1 MIKKILNKFN
11 KNNTNSTRSTFEHV
25 GRCPKCGKQI
35 LEAGD
40 VWTCEGVL
48 SKTCNLSI
56 SRFTQDGKEITMDM
70 INFYY
75 YLHQNAD
82 MEKFIRSAFE
92 DGTSSTEINNSEQP
106 QTNNSTNTIVE
117 QEKPCTQTEQ
127 PVVNNQQQETT
138 KKQYANQN
146 KSHKSQE
153 DKRAEFFNNGRKL
166 ASKCSCGGNVY
177 RLGNWAACSKCTFK
191 IRTTYA
197 EINFSDTEM
206 SQLINK
212 RLSYYKTFKQVCSN
226 GKALKGRVYINFNED
241 GSLIPEYKFVNHTNN
256 ITGYHREQ
264 LFIPGKDGDTPLSK
278 IAINKDNKTTVAN
291 NSTSNNNSNVD
302 SNNNSG
308 DGTIQKFDP
317 LKDMPKGNSA
327 SNDDEYSSYLAMNAD
342 SEPF

>member
-92 DGTSSTEINNSEQP
+92 DGTSSTEINNSEQS
-106 QTNNSTNTIVE
+106 QTNYSTNTIVE

-127 PVVNNQQQETT
+127 SVVNNKQQETT
-138 KKQYANQN
+138 KKQYANQY
-146 KSHKSQE
+146 KSQE
-153 DKRAEFFNNGRKL
+153 DKKDKFFTDGRLLK
-166 ASKCSCGGNVY
+166 SKCSCGGDVY
-177 RLGNWAACSKCTFK
+177 RYGNWAACSNPKCNFK

-197 EINFSDTEM
+197 EINFSD
-206 SQLINK
+206 
-212 RLSYYKTFKQVCSN
+212 
-226 GKALKGRVYINFNED
+226 LKCLN
-241 GSLIPEYKFVNHTNN
+241 
-256 ITGYHREQ
+256 
-264 LFIPGKDGDTPLSK
+264 
-278 IAINKDNKTTVAN
+278 
-291 NSTSNNNSNVD
+291 
-302 SNNNSG
+302 
-308 DGTIQKFDP
+308 
-317 LKDMPKGNSA
+317 
-327 SNDDEYSSYLAMNAD
+327 
-342 SEPF
+342 